1 MKKRILNNIS
11 FNLLTK
17 IITYVFSL
25 LTLLYVTRVLR
36 PETYGR
42 ISFASAVAGYFVMI
56 ASLGMPIYAMRTCA
70 EQREDRQELNKAFR
84 ELWSIS
90 VLLSAVS
97 ATVFLGIILTVPRFK
112 ENTPFLLI
120 FGSSIFF
127 QMIGCE
133 WLYKGLEQFRLLGL
147 TTSACKAISF
157 LLLLLCVHSESDGL
171 IYAVLSVLTGY
182 GSHIVCFFLL
192 PRYVDIPVRLT
203 INKRHFKPLL
213 TFFMMSCAVYVY
225 SSLDLVML
233 GFMKGDY
240 DIGLYT
246 IAAKGK
252 SILALTGGLVWNS
265 TLPIATKLWAD
276 GKKEQFESLAAKTMA
291 AVCGIQLAVTV
302 VCLLLSRQIILFV
315 GGESYMGAVRPLRT
329 LLLSLV
335 PIGASNILGGQVL
348 IPAGKEKRL
357 LQAEILGAVF
367 NFIANLILI
376 PRFSIEGAAV
386 TTTVSEIIVCIVC
399 LYYVKQDLGM
409 NILKGIAER
418 IARRS
423 RTALLVFWT
432 KMQDRLFGE
441 RLPYKCPCCK
451 THLRRF
457 THGVYDRKTAVFNPD
472 RYKNTEQNV
481 ICPICRSLPRHRILV
496 SWMEKNKG
504 MFPGK
509 DILHF
514 AQEKSVRLWM
524 DRNGINAVTAD
535 LYHDADLHVDIEN
548 TGFDAESYDI
558 VICNHVLEHVDDFRQ
573 ALKEVYRILRPGG
586 SFICS
591 FPMDPTIDLL
601 YDNAPVKT
609 QEDCRRFYGQIDH
622 KRVFGMRAAELLA
635 EAGFSVET
643 IDGKDYPQ
651 EILPVVGPADYDMN
665 ILFQCVKERLFTET

>member
-1 MKKRILNNIS
+1 MKKRILSNVS
-11 FNLLTK
+11 FNFLIK
-17 IITYVFSL
+17 IITYTFSL
-25 LTLLYVTRVLR
+25 LTFLYAARVLC
-36 PETYGR
+36 PETFGR

-56 ASLGMPIYAMRTCA
+56 ANLGMPIYAMRTCA
-70 EQREDRQELNKAFR
+70 EKREDRQELNRAFH
-84 ELWSIS
+84 ELWSIN

-97 ATVFLGIILTVPRFK
+97 AAVFLGIILTVPKLK
-112 ENTPFLLI
+112 ENTSFLLV
-120 FGSSIFF
+120 FGSSVFF

-147 TTSACKAISF
+147 CAFVCKAVSF
-157 LLLLLCVHSESDGL
+157 LLILLFVHSESDGL
-171 IYAVLSVLTGY
+171 LYAVLSVLTAY

-192 PRYVDIPVRLT
+192 PRYVDIPLRLT

-240 DIGLYT
+240 ITGLYT

-252 SILALTGGLVWNS
+252 SVLAITGGLVWNS
-265 TLPIATKLWAD
+265 TLPIAAKLWAD
-276 GKKEQFESLAAKTMA
+276 GEKEQFESLAAKTTA
-291 AVCGIQLAVTV
+291 AVCGIQLVVTII
-302 VCLLLSRQIILFV
+302 CLLLSEQIMLFV
-315 GGESYMGAVRPLRT
+315 GGESYRGAARSFRI

-357 LQAEILGAVF
+357 LQAEILGAIF
-367 NFIANLILI
+367 NFAANLILI
-376 PRFSIEGAAV
+376 PRFSMEGAAV
-386 TTTVSEIIVCIVC
+386 TTTISEIIVWIVC
-399 LYYVKQDLGM
+399 LYYVKQDLDMDLWRGV
-409 NILKGIAER
+409 AER
-418 IARRS
+418 IVRRS
-423 RTALLVFWT
+423 WMAFLVFRV
-432 KMQDRLFGE
+432 KAQDQLFGE
-441 RLPYKCPCCK
+441 RLPYDCPCCD

-457 THGVYDRKTAVFNPD
+457 IQGSYDKKMAVYNPD
-472 RYKNTEQNV
+472 RYKSIDQNV

-496 SWMEKNKG
+496 FWMKKNKEILLG
-504 MFPGK
+504 R

-524 DRNGINAVTAD
+524 DRNGMKAVTAD
-535 LYHDADLHVDIEN
+535 LYHDADLHIDIQN
-548 TGFDAESYDI
+548 TGLDAECYDI

-591 FPMDPTIDLL
+591 FPMDPTVDLL
-601 YDNAPVKT
+601 YESALVKT
-609 QEDCRRFYGQIDH
+609 QEDRRHFYGQVDH
-622 KRVFGMRAAELLA
+622 KRVFGMHADRLLA
-635 EAGFSVET
+635 EAGFSVEM
-643 IDGKDYPQ
+643 INGKDCPQ

-665 ILFQCVKERLFTET
+665 MLFRCVKGKD